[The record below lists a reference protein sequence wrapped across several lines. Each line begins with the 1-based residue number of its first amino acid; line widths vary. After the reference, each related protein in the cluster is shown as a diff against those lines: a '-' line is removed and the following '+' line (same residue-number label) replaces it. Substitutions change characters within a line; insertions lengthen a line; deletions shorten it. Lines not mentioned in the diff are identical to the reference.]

1 MKFTHLHVHSHY
13 SLLDGLA
20 KIDDL
25 IARAKELGFDS
36 LALTDHGAMYGI
48 PEFYKKAVAAGI
60 KPILGVEAY
69 LAPESRFQ
77 KRPKIDDKRYHLT
90 LLAKNFQGYQNLL
103 QLVTKSNLEGFYYK
117 PRVDK
122 ELLREHREGIIAL
135 SGCMAG
141 ELARLIV
148 GNRMDQAEEKLK
160 EYLDIF
166 AENFYLEINQHPKIK
181 ESEIIKR
188 GLVELSKKYNV
199 PIVATYDTHYL
210 RPEDAEAHDIL
221 LAVQTGNKIFE
232 EDRLTLRA
240 DDFSLC
246 PTETMLELFSDLP
259 EAIENTRKIA
269 DLCNVKLEFG
279 KTLLPHFEVPLGQ
292 TPETYLETLCQE
304 GLKKRFDGRITPEV
318 TERLT
323 YELSVIKKTGFAS
336 YFLIVQDYVNW
347 AKNNGIVVGPGRGSA
362 AGSLVAYLL
371 NITDIDPLKYNL
383 LFERFLNPERIQMP
397 DIDMDFADTRRDEVV
412 NYLRQR
418 YGENHVAQ
426 IITFGTMAARAAIR
440 DTGRALGLSY
450 SFCDTLAKLIP
461 FNSSLEE
468 ALENVVEL
476 KTLYDRDPDVK
487 RLLDSAKKLE
497 GVSRHASIHACGIII
512 TKEPL
517 TNYVPLQRA
526 PQDENII
533 ITQYDMYAIEM
544 LGLLKMD
551 MLGLRNLTIIED
563 ALNIIKTVYNQE
575 INLANLPD
583 KDEKAFKLFQ
593 NAATVGVFQLESSGM
608 RRYLKEMRPT
618 DMEDIIVLLSLF
630 RPGPLE
636 FIPSYIARK
645 HGREKVVYPHPKLEP
660 ILKRTYG
667 IVVYQEQLLEI
678 ARFLGGFTIGEADV
692 LRKAVGKKIQS
703 LMDEQKNKLIDG
715 MVKNGIDRKIAEK
728 IWSFIEPFAQ
738 YGFNRSHSACYAQI
752 AYQTAYL
759 KAHYPVEFM
768 AALMNNEAVEV
779 ERTAELITE
788 CRHMKIKVLTP
799 DINESFGKYGVVPG
813 TDSIR
818 FGLSAIKNVGE
829 NVVDEIIRERKNGGP
844 FKNIDDFVKRIG
856 HKDLNKKSLE
866 SLIKAGAFDA
876 LAERGELL
884 NNLDELLRY
893 NQDVKKADLS
903 PQINLFAK
911 EMSFSPL
918 RLKKTEPMP
927 SEEKLKWER
936 ELLGLYLSDHPLNRY
951 KDAIAKITKLTLSD
965 VTDKMLNKTVRV
977 GGIIG
982 EIKKILTRTGRP
994 MLIAKLEDLNGTLE
1008 ITVFP
1013 NTLEKTLTIWQKDNI
1028 IVVEGRVNQSFNGL
1042 KIICEKVK
1050 TIQQIYEKTAQQ
1062 NKPD

>member
-1 MKFTHLHVHSHY
+1 MAAKFTHLHVHSHY

-20 KIDDL
+20 KIDEL

-48 PEFYKKAVAAGI
+48 PEFYKKAIAAGI
-60 KPILGVEAY
+60 KPIIGVEAY
-69 LAPESRFQ
+69 LALESRFQ
-77 KRPKIDDKRYHLT
+77 KRPKIDDKRYHIT

-103 QLVTKSNLEGFYYK
+103 QLVTKSHLEGFYYK
-117 PRVDK
+117 PRIDK
-122 ELLREHREGIIAL
+122 ELLREYREGLIVL
-135 SGCMAG
+135 SGCFAG

-148 GNRMDQAEEKLK
+148 SNRLDQAEEKLK

-166 AENFYLEINQHPKIK
+166 GENFYLEINYHPKIQ

-199 PIVATYDTHYL
+199 PVVATYDSHYL
-210 RPEDAEAHDIL
+210 RPDDAEAHDIL

-232 EDRLTLRA
+232 EDRLTLKA

-246 PTETMLELFSDLP
+246 PTETMVAMFNDLP
-259 EAIENTRKIA
+259 EAIENTQKIV
-269 DLCNVKLEFG
+269 DLCDVKLDFT

-292 TPETYLETLCQE
+292 TPETYLESLCRE
-304 GLKKRFDGRITPEV
+304 GLKKRFGDKITPEI
-318 TERLT
+318 TGRLNF
-323 YELSVIKKTGFAS
+323 ELGVIEKTGFAS
-336 YFLIVQDYVNW
+336 YFLIVQDFVNW
-347 AKNNGIVVGPGRGSA
+347 AKSNGIVVGPGRGSV
-362 AGSLVAYLL
+362 AGSLVAYFL
-371 NITDIDPLKYNL
+371 NITDIDPLKYDL

-397 DIDMDFADTRRDEVV
+397 DIDMDFTDTRRDEVL

-426 IITFGTMAARAAIR
+426 IITFGTMAARAAVR
-440 DTGRALGLSY
+440 DTGRALGLAY
-450 SFCDTLAKLIP
+450 SFCDTIAKLIP
-461 FNSSLEE
+461 FNNSLAE
-468 ALENVVEL
+468 ALANVVEL
-476 KTLYDRDPDVK
+476 KTLYERDPDVK

-497 GVSRHASIHACGIII
+497 GVSRHASIHACGVVI
-512 TKEPL
+512 TKEPIV
-517 TNYVPLQRA
+517 NYVPLQRA

-551 MLGLRNLTIIED
+551 LLGLRNLTIIED
-563 ALNIIKTVYNQE
+563 ALEIIKAVRNE
-575 INLANLPD
+575 DVELANLPE
-583 KDEKAFKLFQ
+583 KDEKTFKLFQ
-593 NAATVGVFQLESSGM
+593 AAGTVGVFQLEGSGM
-608 RRYLKEMRPT
+608 RRYLKDMIPT
-618 DMEDIIVLLSLF
+618 DIEDIIVLLSLF

-645 HGREKVVYPHPKLEP
+645 HGKEKVFYPHPKLEP
-660 ILKRTYG
+660 ILKKTYG

-678 ARFLGGFTIGEADV
+678 ARFLGGFTVGEADV
-692 LRKAVGKKIQS
+692 LRKAVGKKIKS
-703 LMDEQKNKLIDG
+703 LLDEQKNKLIDG
-715 MVKNGIDRKIAEK
+715 MVKNGIEKKIAER

-779 ERTAELITE
+779 ERTAQLITE
-788 CRHMKIKVLTP
+788 CRQMKIEVLPP
-799 DINESFGKYGVVPG
+799 DINESFGKYGVVAG
-813 TDSIR
+813 TNSIR

-829 NVVDEIIRERKNGGP
+829 NIVDEIIHERKNNGP
-844 FKNIDDFVKRIG
+844 FKNIDDFLKRVG

-866 SLIKAGAFDA
+866 SLIKAGAFDN
-876 LAERGELL
+876 LAERGELSA
-884 NNLDELLRY
+884 NLDELLRY

-918 RLKKTEPMP
+918 RLKKTEPM
-927 SEEKLKWER
+927 SQEEKLKWER

-951 KDAIAKITKLTLSD
+951 KESIAKMTKTIVADISE
-965 VTDKMLNKTVRV
+965 KQLNKTVRV
-977 GGIIG
+977 GGVISD
-982 EIKKILTRTGRP
+982 IKKILTRTGKP
-994 MLIAKLEDLNGTLE
+994 MLIAKLEDLSGNIG

-1028 IVVEGRVNQSFNGL
+1028 IIVEGRVDQSYDGL
-1042 KIICEKVK
+1042 KIICEQVK
-1050 TIQQIYEKTAQQ
+1050 SIKQ
-1062 NKPD
+1062 

>member
-1 MKFTHLHVHSHY
+1 VLKFKSMAAKFTHLHVHSHY

-20 KIDDL
+20 KIDEL

-48 PEFYKKAVAAGI
+48 PEFYKKAIAAGI
-60 KPILGVEAY
+60 KPIIGVEAY
-69 LAPESRFQ
+69 LALESRFQ
-77 KRPKIDDKRYHLT
+77 KRPKIDDKRYHIT

-103 QLVTKSNLEGFYYK
+103 QLVTKSHLEGFYYK
-117 PRVDK
+117 PRIDK
-122 ELLREHREGIIAL
+122 ELLREYREGLIVL
-135 SGCMAG
+135 SGCFAG

-148 GNRMDQAEEKLK
+148 SNRLDQAEEKLK

-166 AENFYLEINQHPKIK
+166 GENFYLEINYHPKIQ

-199 PIVATYDTHYL
+199 PVVATYDSHYL
-210 RPEDAEAHDIL
+210 RPDDAEAHDIL

-232 EDRLTLRA
+232 EDRLTLKA

-246 PTETMLELFSDLP
+246 PTETMVAMFNDLP
-259 EAIENTRKIA
+259 EAIENTQKIV
-269 DLCNVKLEFG
+269 DLCDVKLDFT

-292 TPETYLETLCQE
+292 TPETYLESLCRE
-304 GLKKRFDGRITPEV
+304 GLKKRFGDKITPEI
-318 TERLT
+318 TGRLNF
-323 YELSVIKKTGFAS
+323 ELGVIEKTGFAS
-336 YFLIVQDYVNW
+336 YFLIVQDFVNW
-347 AKNNGIVVGPGRGSA
+347 AKSNGIVVGPGRGSV
-362 AGSLVAYLL
+362 AGSLVAYFL
-371 NITDIDPLKYNL
+371 NITDIDPLKYDL

-397 DIDMDFADTRRDEVV
+397 DIDMDFTDTRRDEVL

-426 IITFGTMAARAAIR
+426 IITFGTMAARAAVR
-440 DTGRALGLSY
+440 DTGRALGLAY
-450 SFCDTLAKLIP
+450 SFCDTIAKLIP
-461 FNSSLEE
+461 FNNSLAE
-468 ALENVVEL
+468 ALANVVEL
-476 KTLYDRDPDVK
+476 KTLYERDPDVK

-497 GVSRHASIHACGIII
+497 GVSRHASIHACGVVI
-512 TKEPL
+512 TKEPIV
-517 TNYVPLQRA
+517 NYVPLQRA

-551 MLGLRNLTIIED
+551 LLGLRNLTIIED
-563 ALNIIKTVYNQE
+563 ALEIIKAVRNE
-575 INLANLPD
+575 DVELANLPE
-583 KDEKAFKLFQ
+583 KDEKTFKLFQ
-593 NAATVGVFQLESSGM
+593 AAGTVGVFQLEGSGM
-608 RRYLKEMRPT
+608 RRYLKDMIPT
-618 DMEDIIVLLSLF
+618 DIEDIIVLLSLF

-645 HGREKVVYPHPKLEP
+645 HGKEKVFYPHPKLEP
-660 ILKRTYG
+660 ILKKTYG

-678 ARFLGGFTIGEADV
+678 ARFLGGFTVGEADV
-692 LRKAVGKKIQS
+692 LRKAVGKKIKS
-703 LMDEQKNKLIDG
+703 LLDEQKNKLIDG
-715 MVKNGIDRKIAEK
+715 MVKNGIEKKIAER

-779 ERTAELITE
+779 ERTAQLITE
-788 CRHMKIKVLTP
+788 CRQMKIEVLPP
-799 DINESFGKYGVVPG
+799 DINESFGKYGVVAG
-813 TDSIR
+813 TNSIR

-829 NVVDEIIRERKNGGP
+829 NIVDEIIHERKNNGP
-844 FKNIDDFVKRIG
+844 FKNIDDFLKRVG

-866 SLIKAGAFDA
+866 SLIKAGAFDN
-876 LAERGELL
+876 LAERGELSA
-884 NNLDELLRY
+884 NLDELLRY

-918 RLKKTEPMP
+918 RLKKTEPM
-927 SEEKLKWER
+927 SQEEKLKWER

-951 KDAIAKITKLTLSD
+951 KESIAKMTKTIVADISE
-965 VTDKMLNKTVRV
+965 KQLNKTVRV
-977 GGIIG
+977 GGVISD
-982 EIKKILTRTGRP
+982 IKKILTRTGKP
-994 MLIAKLEDLNGTLE
+994 MLIAKLEDLSGNIG

-1028 IVVEGRVNQSFNGL
+1028 IIVEGRVDQSYDGL
-1042 KIICEKVK
+1042 KIICEQVK
-1050 TIQQIYEKTAQQ
+1050 SIKQ
-1062 NKPD
+1062 

>member
-1 MKFTHLHVHSHY
+1 MLKFKSMAAKFTHLHVHSHY

-20 KIDDL
+20 KIDEL

-48 PEFYKKAVAAGI
+48 PEFYKKAIAAGI
-60 KPILGVEAY
+60 KPIIGVEAY
-69 LAPESRFQ
+69 LALESRFQ
-77 KRPKIDDKRYHLT
+77 KRPKIDDKRYHIT

-103 QLVTKSNLEGFYYK
+103 QLVTKSHLEGFYYK
-117 PRVDK
+117 PRIDK
-122 ELLREHREGIIAL
+122 ELLREYREGLIVL
-135 SGCMAG
+135 SGCFAG

-148 GNRMDQAEEKLK
+148 SNRLDQAEEKLK

-166 AENFYLEINQHPKIK
+166 GENFYLEINYHPKIQ

-199 PIVATYDTHYL
+199 PVVATYDSHYL
-210 RPEDAEAHDIL
+210 RPDDAEAHDIL

-232 EDRLTLRA
+232 EDRLTLKA

-246 PTETMLELFSDLP
+246 PTETMVAMFNDLP
-259 EAIENTRKIA
+259 EAIENTQKIV
-269 DLCNVKLEFG
+269 DLCDVKLDFT

-292 TPETYLETLCQE
+292 TPETYLESLCRE
-304 GLKKRFDGRITPEV
+304 GLKKRFGDKITPEI
-318 TERLT
+318 TGRLNF
-323 YELSVIKKTGFAS
+323 ELGVIEKTGFAS
-336 YFLIVQDYVNW
+336 YFLIVQDFVNW
-347 AKNNGIVVGPGRGSA
+347 AKSNGIVVGPGRGSV
-362 AGSLVAYLL
+362 AGSLVAYFL
-371 NITDIDPLKYNL
+371 NITDIDPLKYDL

-397 DIDMDFADTRRDEVV
+397 DIDMDFTDTRRDEVL

-426 IITFGTMAARAAIR
+426 IITFGTMAARAAVR
-440 DTGRALGLSY
+440 DTGRALGLAY
-450 SFCDTLAKLIP
+450 SFCDTIAKLIP
-461 FNSSLEE
+461 FNNSLAE
-468 ALENVVEL
+468 ALANVVEL
-476 KTLYDRDPDVK
+476 KTLYERDPDVK

-497 GVSRHASIHACGIII
+497 GVSRHASIHACGVVI
-512 TKEPL
+512 TKEPIV
-517 TNYVPLQRA
+517 NYVPLQRA

-551 MLGLRNLTIIED
+551 LLGLRNLTIIED
-563 ALNIIKTVYNQE
+563 ALEIIKAVRNE
-575 INLANLPD
+575 DVELANLPE
-583 KDEKAFKLFQ
+583 KDEKTFKLFQ
-593 NAATVGVFQLESSGM
+593 AAGTVGVFQLEGSGM
-608 RRYLKEMRPT
+608 RRYLKDMIPT
-618 DMEDIIVLLSLF
+618 DIEDIIVLLSLF

-645 HGREKVVYPHPKLEP
+645 HGKEKVFYPHPKLEP
-660 ILKRTYG
+660 ILKKTYG

-678 ARFLGGFTIGEADV
+678 ARFLGGFTVGEADV
-692 LRKAVGKKIQS
+692 LRKAVGKKIKS
-703 LMDEQKNKLIDG
+703 LLDEQKNKLIDG
-715 MVKNGIDRKIAEK
+715 MVKNGIEKKIAER

-779 ERTAELITE
+779 ERTAQLITE
-788 CRHMKIKVLTP
+788 CRQMKIEVLPP
-799 DINESFGKYGVVPG
+799 DINESFGKYGVVAG
-813 TDSIR
+813 TNSIR

-829 NVVDEIIRERKNGGP
+829 NIVDEIIHERKNNGP
-844 FKNIDDFVKRIG
+844 FKNIDDFLKRVG

-866 SLIKAGAFDA
+866 SLIKAGAFDN
-876 LAERGELL
+876 LAERGELSA
-884 NNLDELLRY
+884 NLDELLRY

-918 RLKKTEPMP
+918 RLKKTEPM
-927 SEEKLKWER
+927 SQEEKLKWER

-951 KDAIAKITKLTLSD
+951 KESIAKMTKTIVADISE
-965 VTDKMLNKTVRV
+965 KQLNKTVRV
-977 GGIIG
+977 GGVISD
-982 EIKKILTRTGRP
+982 IKKILTRTGKP
-994 MLIAKLEDLNGTLE
+994 MLIAKLEDLSGNIG

-1028 IVVEGRVNQSFNGL
+1028 IIVEGRVDQSYDGL
-1042 KIICEKVK
+1042 KIICEQVK
-1050 TIQQIYEKTAQQ
+1050 SIKQ
-1062 NKPD
+1062 

>member
-77 KRPKIDDKRYHLT
+77 KRPKIDDKRYHIT

-122 ELLREHREGIIAL
+122 ELLREHREGVIAL
-135 SGCMAG
+135 SGCLAG

-148 GNRMDQAEEKLK
+148 ANRMDQAEEKLK
-160 EYLDIF
+160 EFLDIF
-166 AENFYLEINQHPKIK
+166 GENFYLEINFHPKIK
-181 ESEIIKR
+181 ESEIIKK

-199 PIVATYDTHYL
+199 PVVATYDTHYL

-246 PTETMLELFSDLP
+246 PTETMEALFSDLP
-259 EAIENTRKIA
+259 EAISNTQKIVE
-269 DLCNVKLEFG
+269 LCDVKLDFG
-279 KTLLPHFEVPLGQ
+279 TTLLPHFEVPLGQ
-292 TPETYLETLCQE
+292 TPETYLESLCQE
-304 GLKKRFDGRITPEV
+304 GLKKRFDNRITPEI
-318 TERLT
+318 TERLK
-323 YELSVIKKTGFAS
+323 YELSVIEKTGFAS

-362 AGSLVAYLL
+362 AGSLVSYLL
-371 NITDIDPLKYNL
+371 RITDVDPLKYNL

-397 DIDMDFADTRRDEVV
+397 DVDMDFADTRRDEVL

-418 YGENHVAQ
+418 YGESHVAQ

-450 SFCDTLAKLIP
+450 SFCDSLAKLIP

-468 ALENVVEL
+468 ALNDVVEL

-497 GVSRHASIHACGIII
+497 GVARHASLHACGIVI
-512 TKEPL
+512 TKEPMV
-517 TNYVPLQRA
+517 NYSPLQKA
-526 PQDENII
+526 PQDENIT
-533 ITQYDMYAIEM
+533 ITQYDMYAVEM

-563 ALNIIKTVYNQE
+563 ALEIIEAVHHQKPDLT
-575 INLANLPD
+575 ALPE
-583 KDEKAFKLFQ
+583 KDEKTFKLFQ
-593 NAATVGVFQLESSGM
+593 AAETVGVFQLESGGM
-608 RRYLKEMRPT
+608 RRYLKEMKPT
-618 DMEDIIVLLSLF
+618 DLEDITAMVALY
-630 RPGPLE
+630 RPGPIEL
-636 FIPSYIARK
+636 IPQYINRK
-645 HGREKVVYPHPKLEP
+645 HGKEKVVYLHPKLEP
-660 ILKRTYG
+660 ILKNTYG
-667 IVVYQEQLLEI
+667 IGVYQEQMMRI
-678 ARFLGGFTIGEADV
+678 ARDLAGFSLAEADT
-692 LRKAVGKKIQS
+692 LRKAIGKKIKELLDKQR
-703 LMDEQKNKLIDG
+703 EKLING
-715 MVKNGIDRKIAEK
+715 MVKNGVSPKVASA
-728 IWSFIEPFAQ
+728 IWELFPPFAR
-738 YGFNRSHSACYAQI
+738 YGFNRSHAVCYAQI

-788 CRHMKIKVLTP
+788 CRQMKIKVLPP

-813 TDSIR
+813 ANSIR

-829 NVVDEIIRERKNGGP
+829 NIVDEIIHERKNNGP
-844 FKNIDDFVKRIG
+844 FQNMDDFLKRIG

-866 SLIKAGAFDA
+866 SLIKAGTFDA

-936 ELLGLYLSDHPLNRY
+936 ELLGLYLSDHPLNRH
-951 KDAIAKITKLTLSD
+951 KEAVAKITKLTLSD
-965 VTDKMLNKTVRV
+965 VTDAMLNKTVRV
-977 GGIIG
+977 GGIISD
-982 EIKKILTRTGRP
+982 IKKILTKTGRP
-994 MLIAKLEDLNGTLE
+994 MLVAKLEDLSGTLE

-1028 IVVEGRVNQSFNGL
+1028 IIVEGRVNQSFNGL

-1050 TIQQIYEKTAQQ
+1050 TIQQIYEKTTQQ
-1062 NKPD
+1062 NKPN

>member
-1 MKFTHLHVHSHY
+1 MAAKFTHLHVHSHY

-20 KIDDL
+20 KIDEL

-60 KPILGVEAY
+60 KPIIGVEAY
-69 LAPESRFQ
+69 LALESRFQ
-77 KRPKIDDKRYHLT
+77 KRPKIDDKRYHIT

-103 QLVTKSNLEGFYYK
+103 QLVTKSHLEGFYYK
-117 PRVDK
+117 PRIDK
-122 ELLREHREGIIAL
+122 ELLREYREGLIVL
-135 SGCMAG
+135 SGCFAG

-148 GNRMDQAEEKLK
+148 SNRLDQAEEKLK

-166 AENFYLEINQHPKIK
+166 GENFYLEINYHPKIK

-188 GLVELSKKYNV
+188 GLIELSKKYNV
-199 PIVATYDTHYL
+199 PVVATYDTHYL

-246 PTETMLELFSDLP
+246 PTETMLQMFNDLP
-259 EAIENTRKIA
+259 EAIENTQKIV
-269 DLCNVKLEFG
+269 DLCDVKLDFT

-292 TPETYLETLCQE
+292 TPETYLESLCQE
-304 GLKKRFDGRITPEV
+304 GLKKRFGGKITTEIR
-318 TERLT
+318 ERLNF
-323 YELSVIKKTGFAS
+323 ELRVIEKTGFAS
-336 YFLIVQDYVNW
+336 YFLIVQDFVNW
-347 AKNNGIVVGPGRGSA
+347 AKSNGIVVGPGRGSV

-371 NITDIDPLKYNL
+371 NITDIDPLKYDL

-397 DIDMDFADTRRDEVV
+397 DIDIDFTDTRRDEVL
-412 NYLRQR
+412 NYLRQK
-418 YGENHVAQ
+418 YGENHVVQ
-426 IITFGTMAARAAIR
+426 IITFGTMAARASVR
-440 DTGRALGLSY
+440 DTGRALGLAY
-450 SFCDTLAKLIP
+450 SFCDTIAKLIP
-461 FNSSLEE
+461 FNNSLEE
-468 ALENVVEL
+468 ALANVVEL
-476 KTLYDRDPDVK
+476 KTLYERDPDVK

-497 GVSRHASIHACGIII
+497 GVSRHASIHACGVVI
-512 TKEPL
+512 TKEPMV
-517 TNYVPLQRA
+517 NYVPLQRA

-533 ITQYDMYAIEM
+533 ITQYDMHAVEM

-551 MLGLRNLTIIED
+551 LLGLRNLTIIED
-563 ALNIIKTVYNQE
+563 ALEIIKAVRHEDVDLT
-575 INLANLPD
+575 NLPE
-583 KDEKAFKLFQ
+583 KDEKTFKLFK
-593 NAATVGVFQLESSGM
+593 AAETVGVFQLEGSGM
-608 RRYLKEMRPT
+608 RRYLKEMIPT
-618 DMEDIIVLLSLF
+618 DIEDIIVLLSLF

-645 HGREKVVYPHPKLEP
+645 HGKEKVFYPHPKLEP

-678 ARFLGGFTIGEADV
+678 ARFLAGFTIGEADV
-692 LRKAVGKKIQS
+692 LRKAVGKKIKS
-703 LMDEQKNKLIDG
+703 LLDEQKNKLIDG
-715 MVKNGIDRKIAEK
+715 MVKNDIDKKIAER

-788 CRHMKIKVLTP
+788 CRRMKIEVLPP
-799 DINESFGKYGVVPG
+799 DINESFGKYGVVAG
-813 TDSIR
+813 TNSIR

-829 NVVDEIIRERKNGGP
+829 NIVDEIIHERKNNGP
-844 FKNIDDFVKRIG
+844 FKNIDDFLKRIG

-866 SLIKAGAFDA
+866 SLIKAGAFDN

-884 NNLDELLRY
+884 ANLDELLRY

-918 RLKKTEPMP
+918 RLKKTEAA
-927 SEEKLKWER
+927 SQDEKLKWER

-951 KDAIAKITKLTLSD
+951 KESIAKMTKMIIADISE
-965 VTDKMLNKTVRV
+965 KQLNRTVRL
-977 GGIIG
+977 GGIVSD
-982 EIKKILTRTGRP
+982 IKKILTRTGKP
-994 MLIAKLEDLNGTLE
+994 MLIAKLEDLSGNIE

-1013 NTLEKTLTIWQKDNI
+1013 NTLEKTLTTWQKDNI
-1028 IVVEGRVNQSFNGL
+1028 IIVEGRVNQSYDGL
-1042 KIICEKVK
+1042 KIICEQVK
-1050 TIQQIYEKTAQQ
+1050 SIKQ
-1062 NKPD
+1062 